1 MIAFILSLSNYI
13 TARRDRKREE
23 EELKREKEEQEM
35 VVQEMEEEEIEEIRQ
50 YLNALNKNENKEE
63 RLVYQVMDLQL
74 IKYRGIQTGDIV
86 PNDKVA
92 MAIDKSIEGFIWLYE
107 KGYSLER
114 NIKELVKDEEEKLHY
129 EEMMNAFAVLN
140 DFMSTHMALTR

>member
-1 MIAFILSLSNYI
+1 M
-13 TARRDRKREE
+13 
-23 EELKREKEEQEM
+23 EEQEM
-35 VVQEMEEEEIEEIRQ
+35 EEQEIEEQEIEEIRQ

-114 NIKELVKDEEEKLHY
+114 NIKELVKEEEEKLQY